1 MVCISPSVQVCGTL
15 EGTGDGEEFAILQQH
30 ADSLDESLCAVLREI
45 EQLREK
51 WAENQAAV
59 REQKSRVSRLGAE
72 RDRLAAEIEALQER
86 ISGLEHLLEERDGKV
101 GTLTLQGACG
111 RTSESVIPLPRRM
124 QTSRTTSANS
134 SLSCSALAV
143 TMTRP

>member
-1 MVCISPSVQVCGTL
+1 MRWCVSPCVQVCGTL
-15 EGTGDGEEFAILQQH
+15 EGTGEGEEFAILQQH

-59 REQKSRVSRLGAE
+59 REQESRLSRLGAE

-86 ISGLEHLLEERDGKV
+86 IAGLEHLLEERDGKV
-101 GTLTLQGACG
+101 STPTLQAACG
-111 RTSESVIPLPRRM
+111 RTSESVTPPPPAGCKPPGHH
-124 QTSRTTSANS
+124 QPTPA
-134 SLSCSALAV
+134 
-143 TMTRP
+143 